1 MLIPFLDL
9 KRQFLEIEAE
19 IAAATRRVL
28 SGGIYILGPEVE
40 SFEEDWARFCGV
52 AGAATV
58 GNGTEALTLALLAS
72 RAVRMGKGDE
82 VITSTLT
89 SPYTAL
95 GIVNAGGV
103 PVFVDINPFT
113 YTLDPEAVERAITP
127 RTRAIVP
134 VHIYGLMADMPA
146 ICEIASRRDLIVI
159 EDAAQAHGARS
170 AKYISGSALAAAY
183 SFYPTKNL
191 GAYGDGGA
199 VTSNDK
205 SLIKTIKLLRQGGH
219 GSALERKEAG
229 RNSRLDEVQAAILRT
244 KLEHLNEW
252 NDRRRRLARMYTL
265 ALQESPKIQVPTTA
279 ESTSHAHHL
288 YVIQHEK
295 RDSLRKHLA
304 DQGIET
310 MIHYPFLLHHQP
322 VFNQT
327 SQRPLPVA
335 ERVVNQILSLPLYP
349 QLQDS
354 EIEKVIESVRG
365 FNG

>member
-1 MLIPFLDL
+1 M
-9 KRQFLEIEAE
+9 
-19 IAAATRRVL
+19 
-28 SGGIYILGPEVE
+28 
-40 SFEEDWARFCGV
+40 
-52 AGAATV
+52 
-58 GNGTEALTLALLAS
+58 
-72 RAVRMGKGDE
+72 
-82 VITSTLT
+82 
-89 SPYTAL
+89 
-95 GIVNAGGV
+95 
-103 PVFVDINPFT
+103 
-113 YTLDPEAVERAITP
+113 
-127 RTRAIVP
+127 P
-134 VHIYGLMADMPA
+134 VHWTGMMADMPA

-170 AKYISGSALAAAY
+170 PKYISGSAAAAY

-199 VTSNDK
+199 VTSNDE

-219 GSALERKEAG
+219 GSALDRKEAG

-265 ALQESPKIQVPTTA
+265 ALQELPQIQVPTA
-279 ESTSHAHHL
+279 EESTSHAHHL

-349 QLQDS
+349 QLG
-354 EIEKVIESVRG
+354 ESDITRVADAARAFQKG
-365 FNG
+365 RVLA

>member
-9 KRQFLEIEAE
+9 RRQFLEIEAE

-58 GNGTEALTLALLAS
+58 GNGTEALTLALVAS
-72 RAVRMGKGDE
+72 RAVRQGKGDE

-95 GIVNAGGV
+95 GIINAGGV

-146 ICEIASRRDLIVI
+146 ICEIASRRDLVVI

-170 AKYISGSALAAAY
+170 AKYIPATALAAAY

-199 VTSNDK
+199 VTSNDE

-219 GSALERKEAG
+219 GSALERTEAG
-229 RNSRLDEVQAAILRT
+229 LNSRLDEVQAAILRA
-244 KLEHLNEW
+244 KVEHLNEW
-252 NDRRRRLARMYTL
+252 NDRRRRLAHMYTL
-265 ALQESPKIQVPTTA
+265 ALQESPQIQVPTTE
-279 ESTSHAHHL
+279 ESTSHARHL

-322 VFNQT
+322 VFKQT
-327 SQRPLPVA
+327 TQRSLPVA

-349 QLQDS
+349 QLQDT